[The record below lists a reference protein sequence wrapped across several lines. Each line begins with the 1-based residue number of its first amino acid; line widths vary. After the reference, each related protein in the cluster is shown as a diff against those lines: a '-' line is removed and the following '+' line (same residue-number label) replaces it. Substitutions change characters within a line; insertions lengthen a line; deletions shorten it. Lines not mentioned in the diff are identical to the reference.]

1 VPRTDRPVATGTTV
15 RALVTNDDG
24 IASAG
29 IRALAG
35 AALAAGLEVVVAAPA
50 GEASGS
56 SAALTAVQADGRI
69 VVEQHRLEGV
79 EDVPAYGVAATPAFI
94 VRIATRGAFGPAPDV
109 VLSGINRGANTGRS
123 ILHSGTVGAALTAR
137 TRGLPG
143 MAVSLAGA
151 DPEHWETAAGV
162 AGEVL
167 RHLLAA
173 GEPLVLNLNVPDLP
187 SRQLRGLRRARLA
200 PFGRV
205 QTTITDVGQGYVQL
219 GVAAEEDLEHEPDT
233 DAALVAAGFAT
244 VTALHP
250 ICERGDVELPGI
262 SRPGDEQRSAA
273 PHQDSV
279 EAAP

>member
-1 VPRTDRPVATGTTV
+1 M

-50 GEASGS
+50 EEASGS
-56 SAALTAVQADGRI
+56 SAALTAVQADGRV
-69 VVEQHRLEGV
+69 VVEQHRLDGL
-79 EDVPAYGVAATPAFI
+79 EDVPAYGVAAAPAYI
-94 VRIATRGAFGPAPDV
+94 VRIATRGAFGAAPDV
-109 VLSGINRGANTGRS
+109 VLSGINRGANTGRAV
-123 ILHSGTVGAALTAR
+123 LHSGTVGAALTAR
-137 TRGLPG
+137 TQGLPG
-143 MAVSLAGA
+143 LAVSLAGA
-151 DPEHWETAAGV
+151 HPEHWETAAGV

-187 SRQLRGLRRARLA
+187 PRRVRGLRRARLA
-200 PFGRV
+200 PIGRV
-205 QTTITDVGQGYVQL
+205 QTTITDIGKGYVQI
-219 GVAAEEDLEHEPDT
+219 GVAAEEDAEHEPDT
-233 DAALVAAGFAT
+233 DTALVAAGFAT
-244 VTALHP
+244 VTALHS
-250 ICERGDVELPGI
+250 ICERDDVELPGI
-262 SRPGDEQRSAA
+262 PRPGDDEGSAV